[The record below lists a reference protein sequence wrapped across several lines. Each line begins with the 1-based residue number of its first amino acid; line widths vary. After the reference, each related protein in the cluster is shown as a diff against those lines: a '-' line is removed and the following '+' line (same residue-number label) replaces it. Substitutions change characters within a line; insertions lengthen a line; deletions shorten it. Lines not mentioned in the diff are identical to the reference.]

1 MYKGVTIKRYNELAA
16 AGYDE
21 DFHKSPT
28 GYESP
33 PRNRSPHASAQ
44 KALMGGVFKIFHHI
58 GKFLPRMNIHLTID
72 ALDVRFHSVG
82 RNAQLFGD

>member
-33 PRNRSPHASAQ
+33 PPATGR
-44 KALMGGVFKIFHHI
+44 
-58 GKFLPRMNIHLTID
+58 RM
-72 ALDVRFHSVG
+72 RQPK
-82 RNAQLFGD
+82 RP